1 MRNYTL
7 HIAGYN
13 IRFESQENA
22 PELIPSPRFK
32 NSIRKKADA
41 DLLIRVHGDDTALPR
56 GARRVF
62 NAPYFAETDGT
73 ITKTG
78 NKFWS
83 VYRYSSNIYVKTIF
97 PLLST
102 KYKGILRLSLTD
114 LKWDLWLNV
123 DSVEADP
130 MEYPL
135 DALILYY
142 LTIFYGD
149 IMIHASGINN
159 AGRGY
164 LFSGVSG
171 KGKTTL
177 AKLWYK
183 TGAVV
188 INDDRLILRKKGGG
202 YVMHNIPFYI
212 DDGPRESPVHKIY
225 LIGHGEENRQVLLKG
240 ASAVSHVVA
249 NCIQQNWSKEIIARL
264 LGSVSIMCSTVPVFR
279 LSFVPDRRIIEY
291 ILENE

>member
-7 HIAGYN
+7 NIAGYN

-41 DLLIRVHGDDTALPR
+41 DLLIRVHGDDPSLPR

-62 NAPYFAETDGT
+62 HAPYFGENDGT
-73 ITKTG
+73 ISETG
-78 NKFWS
+78 NNFWS
-83 VYRYSSNIYVKTIF
+83 VYRYSSDIYVKTIF

-102 KYKGILRLSLTD
+102 KNKGILRLSLTD
-114 LKWDLWLNV
+114 LKWDLWLKGH
-123 DSVEADP
+123 SGEADP

-183 TGAVV
+183 TGATV
-188 INDDRLILRKKGGG
+188 INDDRLILRKNGGG

-212 DDGPRESPVHKIY
+212 DDEPRVSPVHKIY
-225 LIGHGEENRQVLLKG
+225 LIGHGQENRQELMRG

-249 NCIQQNWSKEIIARL
+249 NCIQQNWSREIIAQL
-264 LGSVSIMCSTVPVFR
+264 LGSVSIMCSTLPVFM